1 MFESFLSSLYNIDVQ
16 SKEDSSEFGKENEH
30 FQNQNNQNLIEDK
43 NLINS
48 QKDMKDNATNNTNGD
63 LDVNSSTEKLFS
75 PNSELNYQSLEIISP
90 KKKNTNNKKYLEKK
104 RNKDKNKSQEK
115 KIYNEREKDKG
126 QFINENKKKK
136 NLKLKE

>member
-90 KKKNTNNKKYLEKK
+90 KKKTQIIKNFQKKKEIKIKTTVKK
-104 RNKDKNKSQEK
+104 KKSIMKERKTKGNLSMK
-115 KIYNEREKDKG
+115 K
-126 QFINENKKKK
+126 KKKK